1 MTSSPFF
8 FRTTFMG
15 VPHRTEIGDAKAV
28 VLGLPFDCG
37 THPQRVGSRLGP
49 AAIREQ
55 SLLLRAFDFATGVN
69 PLETLRVIDVGDAQV
84 APGEMDTSYAAIE
97 AAVGAIAERRA
108 VPVTL
113 GGDGAIALPEMRA
126 LHRVYP
132 DLVTVHIDAHTDAY
146 PIDGYNTATAFAR
159 AVEEG
164 LVDPKLSF
172 QVGMRGS
179 TMMAGVGE
187 YGRSLGY
194 NVIPMNELLER
205 GIATVFLQIHSLIAD
220 RPVYL
225 SFDMDFFDPSVAP
238 GVCTPT
244 FGGASAREGLAALE
258 ACAGLNLVGVNIN
271 TVSPPHDVGGM
282 SALLAATVTLN
293 ALNLIA
299 RQHQA
304 RQASIGKTLLSP

>member
-1 MTSSPFF
+1 MTEAPFSF
-8 FRTTFMG
+8 APTFMG
-15 VPHRTEIGDAKAV
+15 VPHRTDIGDAKAV
-28 VLGLPFDCG
+28 VLGIPFDCG
-37 THPQRVGSRLGP
+37 THPQRIGSRLGP
-49 AAIREQ
+49 SSIREQ
-55 SLLLRAFDFATGVN
+55 SLLLRAFNLKTGIN
-69 PLETLRVIDVGDAQV
+69 PLEALKVVDVGDARV
-84 APGEMDTSYAAIE
+84 SPGEIEASYAAIE
-97 AAVGAIAERRA
+97 KAVGAIASQRV

-132 DLVTVHIDAHTDAY
+132 DLATIHIDAHTDAY

-164 LVDPKLSF
+164 LVAAECSF

-179 TMMAGVGE
+179 TMVAGVLE
-187 YGRSLGY
+187 YGASLGY
-194 NVIPMNELLER
+194 NVITLDELLSR
-205 GIATVFLQIHSLIAD
+205 GIEDVFKQIHDAVGD
-220 RPVYL
+220 RSVYL

-244 FGGASAREGLAALE
+244 WGGATAREGLAVLE
-258 ACAGLNLVGVNIN
+258 ACLGLNIVGVNVN

-293 ALNLIA
+293 ALHLIA

-304 RQASIGKTLLSP
+304 VEG

>member
-1 MTSSPFF
+1 MTTAPFSLAQ
-8 FRTTFMG
+8 TFMG

-49 AAIREQ
+49 SSIREQ
-55 SLLLRAFDFATGVN
+55 SLLLRAFDFVNGIN
-69 PLETLRVIDVGDAQV
+69 PLEALGVVDVGDAKV
-84 APGEMDTSYAAIE
+84 SPGDLEASYVAIE
-97 AAVGAIAERRA
+97 AAVGAIAETRA
-108 VPVTL
+108 VAVTL

-132 DLVTVHIDAHTDAY
+132 DLVTIHIDAHTDAY
-146 PIDGYNTATAFAR
+146 PIEGYNTATAFGR
-159 AVEEG
+159 AAEEG
-164 LVDPKLSF
+164 LVDATRSY
-172 QVGMRGS
+172 QIGMRGT
-179 TMMAGVGE
+179 TMLPGVGE

-194 NVIPMNELLER
+194 NVIPLAELLER
-205 GIATVFLQIHSLIAD
+205 GIAKVFAEIRAHIGD

-225 SFDMDFFDPSVAP
+225 SYDMDFFDPSVAP

-244 FGGASAREGLAALE
+244 WGGATSREGLAVLE

-282 SALLAATVTLN
+282 SALLAAQVTLN

-299 RQHQA
+299 RQHQSKA
-304 RQASIGKTLLSP
+304 AERG